1 MLQWQARSNP
11 LAWWWGSLTL
21 VSAAN
26 ILVWFM
32 LYREFYPT
40 VAGSAGGGS
49 DIGLMFLLCAGYVF
63 GCAFRSFLPRADVQR
78 ICLFD
83 TWLSRVVV

>member
-21 VSAAN
+21 VSSAN

-32 LYREFYPT
+32 LYRE
-40 VAGSAGGGS
+40 V
-49 DIGLMFLLCAGYVF
+49 
-63 GCAFRSFLPRADVQR
+63 LPDAARQQLRRRLGHRA
-78 ICLFD
+78 
-83 TWLSRVVV
+83 

>member
-1 MLQWQARSNP
+1 MAGAVKS

-21 VSAAN
+21 VSSAN

-40 VAGSAGGGS
+40 PAGSSAAAPTS
-49 DIGLMFLLCAGYVF
+49 A
-63 GCAFRSFLPRADVQR
+63 
-78 ICLFD
+78 
-83 TWLSRVVV
+83 